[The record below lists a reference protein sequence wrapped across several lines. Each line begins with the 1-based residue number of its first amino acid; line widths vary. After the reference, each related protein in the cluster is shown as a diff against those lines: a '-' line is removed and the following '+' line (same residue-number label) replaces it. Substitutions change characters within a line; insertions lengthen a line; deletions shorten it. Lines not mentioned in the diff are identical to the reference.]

1 MSFES
6 ACPPIHSPHQRAKG
20 ASRFA
25 ASPQHCIVSRV
36 RTAGLAIAL
45 AALASGCAHKKE
57 PVTPVSQAKQPALAY
72 HAASCKTLAPE
83 LVSWARQEHE
93 LSAAAGRRTGRAD
106 AQRLNDVRQQK
117 EAVRTAMRS
126 NGCF

>member
-1 MSFES
+1 MSFEAARPLIRS
-6 ACPPIHSPHQRAKG
+6 QHSRPEG
-20 ASRFA
+20 ASGFA
-25 ASPQHCIVSRV
+25 ASPQNRLASIV
-36 RTAGLAIAL
+36 RTTGMAIAL

-57 PVTPVSQAKQPALAY
+57 PVDSVSEAKPQMLAY
-72 HAASCKTLAPE
+72 QAASCKTLAPE

-93 LSAAAGRRTGRAD
+93 LSSAAGRRAGRAD
-106 AQRLNDVRQQK
+106 AQRLSDVREQK